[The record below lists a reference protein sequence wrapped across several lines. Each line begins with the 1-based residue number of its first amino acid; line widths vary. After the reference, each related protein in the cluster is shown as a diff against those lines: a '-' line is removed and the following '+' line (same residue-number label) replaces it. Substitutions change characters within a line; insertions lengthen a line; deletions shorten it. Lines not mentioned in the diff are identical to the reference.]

1 MTNVLTDQQLRFLRL
16 HQCRVVERTQAL
28 FQGAMVRATSDRG
41 EHATVRLDELEGL
54 VHSGLLAPAW
64 GGAFT
69 VTEQG
74 RLL

>member
-1 MTNVLTDQQLRFLRL
+1 MNMTDSQRAFLRL
-16 HQCRVVERTQAL
+16 HQCRIVERTQAI

-41 EHATVRLDELEGL
+41 EHATVSLDELEDL

-69 VTEQG
+69 VTEMG
-74 RLL
+74 RGI

>member
-1 MTNVLTDQQLRFLRL
+1 MTPSQERFLRM
-16 HQCRVVERTQAL
+16 HQSRIVERTQAI

-41 EHATVRLDELEGL
+41 EHATVRIDELEGL

-69 VTEQG
+69 VTEAG
-74 RLL
+74 RGI